1 MKSLSLALEFC
12 LLGALSVLAAC
23 SNGGTAAYPITVGGS
38 INGLATGTEL
48 QLELNGASNVTVA
61 GNGPFSFPIAMP
73 IGANYV
79 VTISGQPVGQSC
91 EVWNG
96 TGTVGAGPVSSLFV
110 TCTAVDRTVSG
121 TVSGLLS
128 GRSLILQDDG
138 ANP

>member
-1 MKSLSLALEFC
+1 MKSLSRALKTC

-23 SNGGTAAYPITVGGS
+23 SNGRTATYPITVGGS

-48 QLELNGASNVTVA
+48 QLELDGASTITVA

-79 VTISGQPVGQSC
+79 VAVSGQPVGQSC

-96 TGTVGAGPVSSLFV
+96 TGTVAAHPVSSLFV
-110 TCTAVDRTVSG
+110 TCTAMDRTVSG
-121 TVSGLLS
+121 PVSGL
-128 GRSLILQDDG
+128 
-138 ANP
+138 